1 MQARTRGFTLIELMV
16 VVAIIGILAAVAIP
30 AYQDYVVRARV
41 SEGMALAEPV
51 RKAVAEF
58 YDRWGALPT
67 DNAAAGVPRPEA
79 LAGNVV
85 RSITVRNGA
94 IVIGYEIRTIASTQK
109 SEKGSKADYSGQTL
123 TLRPAVN
130 RANPAGALV
139 WLCGGQTTPTG
150 FEASGTTPAGLASK
164 YLPGSCR

>member
-1 MQARTRGFTLIELMV
+1 MQARIRSALRRGFTLIELMV
-16 VVAIIGILAAVAIP
+16 VVAIIGILAAVSLP

-58 YDRWGALPT
+58 YDRWGALPA
-67 DNAAAGVPRPEA
+67 DNAAAGVPKPDA

-85 RSITVRNGA
+85 QSITVREGA
-94 IVIGYEIRTIASTQK
+94 ILIAYQIRNF
-109 SEKGSKADYSGQTL
+109 KADNGTAQTL
-123 TLRPAVN
+123 SLRPAVN

-139 WLCGGQTTPTG
+139 WLCGAQTTPSG
-150 FEASGTTPAGLASK
+150 FEARGAAPAGFANR